1 MSWTSLN
8 YIKAKKLDY
17 SFPLSHCCCSVGT
30 CISQGRMQ
38 TRESLLFAYSVLDC
52 LRAFPNQL
60 FLQHW
65 ITPHYDPD
73 SIDKQGGRGRT
84 PQAYTA
90 SSVPFLSPLTCPLQF
105 CNTRVWILAVPF
117 APAVHPTA
125 LIAFPCPLRGH
136 INPIITLLVIPFTP
150 RAFWRPFPVASV
162 HFSRSVTRA
171 GPCPALYIFI
181 VQFK

>member
-17 SFPLSHCCCSVGT
+17 SFPLSHCCCSVGAS
-30 CISQGRMQ
+30 IPQARME
-38 TRESLLFAYSVLDC
+38 TSESLLFACSVLDC
-52 LRAFPNQL
+52 LRAFPNPL

-90 SSVPFLSPLTCPLQF
+90 SSGPLLSPLTCPFGF
-105 CNTRVWILAVPF
+105 CNTRVWILALPF
-117 APAVHPTA
+117 APAAHRTA
-125 LIAFPCPLRGH
+125 LLAFPYPLRGQ

-150 RAFWRPFPVASV
+150 HAFWRPFPMASV

-171 GPCPALYIFI
+171 GPCLALYILT
-181 VQFK
+181 VQLK